1 MSFIAGMARAY
12 NDQREDVTRQLNEE
26 QNQRDM
32 ARMRRIDREQVLDDR
47 ERDTNAGVL
56 RNLPP
61 QYGAVPD
68 ARDIPMN
75 PDVATGAAPTGA
87 APRADR
93 GRVTAPRSKPG
104 IYDNPSLLGDQ
115 TEAETQRLARMRAP
129 GNFNRMP
136 GAEPV
141 PLPNTPALIKQRADE
156 LRKRNPAGEGVGVN
170 TLIGGSNTDADAI
183 ARLKATDAAI
193 RGRPAFDAF
202 KNAIFG
208 QESGNGAVD
217 TSQPNYAGALGKG
230 QILESTFNG
239 LKAAGKI
246 PRNFDWR
253 NPAHNEAASVA
264 YMQEAWAAAKGDP
277 QLAAAYYYGGPKAI
291 QNGQIVTYRDTKNPN
306 APTTNQYAAQ
316 VMQRM
321 GGPAAQAA
329 PAAPVGTP
337 SAAPQQQ
344 VPNRQFAPGQFFSS
358 VPQVDEQARLAQF
371 QMDQISQLVRNT
383 RQPKDLAVLQQKYSE
398 LQQQVRE
405 ADLYK
410 LGARADTDVAALS
423 QLVQLS
429 GINIARTPQG
439 FVEVDASGKATS
451 ALMSQSE
458 LAQKLFQFTSITARQ
473 QAAARSAKV
482 FDARLKAG
490 TEMAVEGVKNTGR
503 LQNTEL
509 EIMGRVQQ
517 DLVKAGVDATKAD
530 VKFSPTGQVM
540 VQMGRSVFEYV
551 PGQETPFGATP
562 GSFKPLGG
570 LQ

>member
-12 NDQREDVTRQLNEE
+12 NDQRDDVTRQLNEE
-26 QNQRDM
+26 QNQRGM

-47 ERDTNAGVL
+47 ERDTNADVL
-56 RNLPP
+56 RTLPP

-68 ARDIPMN
+68 ARDIPLN
-75 PDVATGAAPTGA
+75 PDAAPA
-87 APRADR
+87 ATPGIATPKGDR

-104 IYDNPSLLGDQ
+104 IYDNPSLLANQ

-129 GNFNRMP
+129 GTVDPRSVSKAVSPESVMRNNAP
-136 GAEPV
+136 
-141 PLPNTPALIKQRADE
+141 PAQQARADE
-156 LRKRNPAGEGVGVN
+156 LRRLNPAGEGVGV
-170 TLIGGSNTDADAI
+170 TPVTGDAL

-193 RGRPAFDAF
+193 RGRPAFDTF

-208 QESGNGAVD
+208 QESGNGAAD

-239 LKAAGKI
+239 LKASGKI
-246 PRNFDWR
+246 PQNFDWR

-264 YMQEAWAAAKGDP
+264 YMQEAWTAAKGDP
-277 QLAAAYYYGGPKAI
+277 KLAAAYYYGGPKAV

-306 APTTNQYAAQ
+306 APDTNQYAEQ
-316 VMQRM
+316 VMRRM
-321 GGPAAQAA
+321 GGPAAQAT
-329 PAAPVGTP
+329 PPAPVGTP

-344 VPNRQFAPGQFFSS
+344 APNRQFAPGQFFASA
-358 VPQVDEQARLAQF
+358 PQVDEQARLAQF

-410 LGARADTDVAALS
+410 LGARADTDIAALS

-439 FVEVDASGKATS
+439 FVEVDASGKAAS
-451 ALMSQSE
+451 AMMTQSE

-482 FDARLKAG
+482 FDARLKASG
-490 TEMAVEGVKNTGR
+490 EMAVEGVKNQGR

-517 DLVKAGVDATKAD
+517 DLVKAGVDATKAE

-540 VQMGRSVFEYV
+540 VQMGRSVYEYV